1 MNPDQ
6 SGVAAREF
14 FSELMSLHEKLFPEW
29 REGPLALSEIES
41 LDLAPLSSAQSRL
54 DEFGQEA
61 LSTLPPEEQVLLL
74 HLSEAIIGVLGPFS
88 REDGPLAARILSLSG
103 KGPLAAYRKAARDG
117 STLFEKKMIGR
128 L

>member
-1 MNPDQ
+1 MNPDP

-14 FSELMSLHEKLFPEW
+14 FAELMSLHEKLFSER

-41 LDLAPLSSAQSRL
+41 LDLVPLVIAQSRL
-54 DEFGQEA
+54 DEFGQDA
-61 LSTLPPEEQVLLL
+61 LSTLSPEDQLLLL

-88 REDGPLAARILSLSG
+88 RDDGPLAARILSLSG
-103 KGPLAAYRKAARDG
+103 KGPLAAYQKAARDG
-117 STLFEKKMIGR
+117 SALFEKKMIGR